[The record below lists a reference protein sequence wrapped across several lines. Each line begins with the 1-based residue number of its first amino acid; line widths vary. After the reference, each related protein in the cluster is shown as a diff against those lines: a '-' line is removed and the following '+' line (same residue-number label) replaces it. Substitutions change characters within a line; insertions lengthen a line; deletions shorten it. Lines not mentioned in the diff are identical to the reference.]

1 MSTLSNKVRTS
12 PFSLEDSYKL
22 SHHKQYPA
30 GTTVVYSNLTPRKGM
45 RKDITSVT
53 FFGLQ
58 AALLKIND
66 KFDTDFFGISEK
78 EAVNDFKK
86 FYKRFLGT
94 DDELLYERIRYVHKL
109 GYLPIEVF
117 ALPEGVRVPYGVP
130 VFTIQN
136 TDPECF
142 WLTNILETWLSAEI
156 WKSITSA
163 TTARIFRKTF
173 DEYAALTS
181 DQDFMPPFQGH
192 DFSMRGMSGV
202 EDAMMSGAGHA
213 IFFQG
218 SDTCPV
224 LEFVDRYYP
233 NHPDDETLL
242 VTSVPATEHSV
253 VCASGNDK
261 ELLTRLLTET
271 YPSGI
276 LSYVSDTWDLWSV
289 VTKTLPALKDI
300 IIARDGKLVIRPDC
314 YAEDTQI
321 FTEKGWVFFSE
332 LTEDT
337 KVAQILDDGSYEM
350 IFPTAY
356 IDQPYT
362 GPMHHVADMKGKI
375 DLLITP
381 NHRMILQQE
390 GKERVVAVEKLKQQG
405 NAFQKMTRSAPAR
418 SDTAKRLTD
427 IERLKIAFQADG
439 SHASNTPKSIAFS
452 FSKQRK
458 IDRLISLLK
467 NLSFDY
473 SVYDLKDGRTA
484 FRVFVEEDL
493 LPKNFGWVD
502 TTQLTKEWCQ
512 DFIEELSY
520 WDATRRSITRF
531 KFDTTNEEVVKVVE
545 LIALSAGYGVLI
557 SCASDNRKDIF
568 NDVFTAHILK
578 DNSVGG
584 QSWTNKVVPYSGRVY
599 CVSVPTGKILVKR
612 NRSTMVCGNSSPK
625 TPYEIIC
632 GDVEADTGS
641 PEWYGLA
648 RCLYNIF
655 GGEVNSKGFI
665 QLDSHIGMI
674 YGEAISP
681 DMQLRI
687 LKGLETLGFSSTNIV
702 MGIGSYTYQYVTRD
716 THGLA
721 MKATCIVKDG
731 ETIPIFKDPKTDTGS
746 KKSAKGYLNV
756 EMDESGEYYLKQECE
771 SPEGSEL
778 ELVYLNGGL
787 LQIQTFTEIRATA
800 AGWGY

>member
-1 MSTLSNKVRTS
+1 MSTLPNRVRTS
-12 PFSLEDSYKL
+12 PFSWVDSYKL

-30 GTTVVYSNLTPRKGM
+30 GTEVVYSNLTPRKSM

-66 KFDTDFFGISEK
+66 KFDTDFFSISE
-78 EAVNDFKK
+78 EDAVNDFKK

-94 DDELLYERIRYVHKL
+94 DDELLYERIRYVHQL
-109 GYLPIEVF
+109 GYLPIEVY

-163 TTARIFRKTF
+163 TTARIFRQTF
-173 DEYAALTS
+173 DKYAELTS

-271 YPSGI
+271 YPKGI
-276 LSYVSDTWDLWSV
+276 LSDVSDTWDLWSV

-300 IIARDGKLVIRPDC
+300 IMARDGKLVIRPD
-314 YAEDTQI
+314 
-321 FTEKGWVFFSE
+321 
-332 LTEDT
+332 
-337 KVAQILDDGSYEM
+337 
-350 IFPTAY
+350 
-356 IDQPYT
+356 
-362 GPMHHVADMKGKI
+362 
-375 DLLITP
+375 
-381 NHRMILQQE
+381 
-390 GKERVVAVEKLKQQG
+390 
-405 NAFQKMTRSAPAR
+405 
-418 SDTAKRLTD
+418 
-427 IERLKIAFQADG
+427 
-439 SHASNTPKSIAFS
+439 
-452 FSKQRK
+452 
-458 IDRLISLLK
+458 
-467 NLSFDY
+467 
-473 SVYDLKDGRTA
+473 
-484 FRVFVEEDL
+484 
-493 LPKNFGWVD
+493 
-502 TTQLTKEWCQ
+502 
-512 DFIEELSY
+512 
-520 WDATRRSITRF
+520 
-531 KFDTTNEEVVKVVE
+531 
-545 LIALSAGYGVLI
+545 
-557 SCASDNRKDIF
+557 
-568 NDVFTAHILK
+568 
-578 DNSVGG
+578 
-584 QSWTNKVVPYSGRVY
+584 
-599 CVSVPTGKILVKR
+599 
-612 NRSTMVCGNSSPK
+612 SSPK

-655 GGEVNSKGFI
+655 GGELNTKGYI

-681 DMQLRI
+681 DMQEKILAGLRD
-687 LKGLETLGFSSTNIV
+687 LGFSSTNIV
-702 MGIGSYTYQYVTRD
+702 FGIGSYTYQYVTRD

-731 ETIPIFKDPKTDTGS
+731 VTIPIFKDPKTDIGS